1 MDGFRW
7 TGHPSHTENTPGTTY
22 LAAEA
27 VWAALGLKLGFG
39 GAVLLTLSDNVGHL
53 QLGFALV
60 LRYSCA
66 IPNPYICLFAITSFF
81 CWERAASW
89 QEPARVG
96 VGGIGGWGHG
106 QAGCSDKPE
115 VNTSFF
121 PPDVALAP
129 QCSREEF
136 KANMAGNIV
145 PLPWPWHQLNRA
157 ALQNDSKPTYPTKR
171 GEAPPC
177 LPYETPHLFWGY
189 CWCQHLEF
197 GLCWAEKEFFYAC
210 LRQQCQCRGLER
222 ALGCFCSWPGLS
234 SQLGSALNLVL
245 KMNQINK
252 APKSASFGT
261 AAYFFRK

>member
-39 GAVLLTLSDNVGHL
+39 GAVLLTLSDNVEHL
-53 QLGFALV
+53 QPGFALV

-66 IPNPYICLFAITSFF
+66 IPNPYICLFAIMNFF

-89 QEPARVG
+89 QEPAGVG

-136 KANMAGNIV
+136 RGNMAGNIV
-145 PLPWPWHQLNRA
+145 LLPWPWHQLNRA

-171 GEAPPC
+171 GKH
-177 LPYETPHLFWGY
+177 PHVCPMRLHTCFEGIVGANTLSLV
-189 CWCQHLEF
+189 CV
-197 GLCWAEKEFFYAC
+197 GPKRNFFMPA
-210 LRQQCQCRGLER
+210 
-222 ALGCFCSWPGLS
+222 S
-234 SQLGSALNLVL
+234 GSNA
-245 KMNQINK
+245 
-252 APKSASFGT
+252 SAVVW
-261 AAYFFRK
+261 